1 MPRAARAL
9 AAAVLLAP
17 LSSRP
22 VQDSSAHPPCTGR
35 YADTLGAMAAAPRER
50 ESRPSADWVY
60 CLRAVATYEHVQYRR
75 GGKLV
80 HQYVTK
86 VRHGTG
92 FGIRKRNGES
102 LVATNQHV
110 IAFPEVTGDGQDL
123 EGVPAGSRRVRIEIR
138 IVANEA
144 EPDSPAQPVLRP
156 VIVDE
161 PLDIAVLATH
171 EPLRT
176 MPYRLGR
183 SADLRVGNAV
193 LARGY
198 PLGAFPAA
206 NAGRVIGLGQRD
218 VERGWDHEDF
228 AVDALLNLG
237 SSGSPVLA
245 VSCET
250 GEPEV
255 VGVYH
260 AGYRNAQGLNVV
272 IAVDQL
278 RAVLEEL
285 RAPAR
290 PISRAELEPDP
301 AEARAA
307 LRLGPVLFPFG
318 GRAVRA
324 ERQGEV
330 VRFSVLDAGFPLS
343 ARVELTV
350 LDRGAPAD
358 GRAAELRES
367 LWAQLAL
374 VLRYRAAEGGAEA
387 GRSQVSGTRD
397 SRLSGTR
404 DGTRERLVARIRE
417 EEEEQQQ
424 LLAAL
429 RVGADG
435 FSEITRVDR
444 DPAARGRGKTAGPAL
459 LPPVEV
465 ILGPR

>member
-1 MPRAARAL
+1 MPRSPDPARRGGGSAAARAL
-9 AAAVLLAP
+9 AALALLAP
-17 LSSRP
+17 LPSRP
-22 VQDSSAHPPCTGR
+22 APAARPPCTGR
-35 YADTLGAMAAAPRER
+35 YADTLAAMTASSRER

-60 CLRAVATYEHVQYRR
+60 CLRAIATYEHVQYRR
-75 GGKLV
+75 GGRLV
-80 HQYVTK
+80 HEYVTK

-92 FGIRKRNGES
+92 FALRQRGGEW

-110 IAFPEVTGDGQDL
+110 VAFPEVTGDGQDL
-123 EGVPAGSRRVRIEIR
+123 DGVPAGSRRVRIEIR

-144 EPDSPAQPVLRP
+144 DPESPSQPVLRP
-156 VIVDE
+156 VLVDE
-161 PLDIAVLATH
+161 ALDMAVLASR

-183 SADLRVGNAV
+183 SADLRVGDAV

-245 VSCET
+245 VACET

-278 RAVLEEL
+278 RPLLEEL

-290 PISRAELEPDP
+290 PVSAAEPDGDP

-307 LRLGPVLFPFG
+307 LTRGAVLFPFG
-318 GRAVRA
+318 GRVVRA
-324 ERQGEV
+324 ERDGDA
-330 VRFSVLDAGFPLS
+330 VRFSVLDSGFPLS
-343 ARVELTV
+343 TRVELAV
-350 LDRGAPAD
+350 VDREAPAD
-358 GRAAELRES
+358 GRAAELRGA
-367 LWAQLAL
+367 LWTQLAL
-374 VLRYRAAEGGAEA
+374 VLRYRAAEAPGVAREAPGA
-387 GRSQVSGTRD
+387 
-397 SRLSGTR
+397 
-404 DGTRERLVARIRE
+404 RERIAARLQRGE
-417 EEEEQQQ
+417 EDQQQ
-424 LLAAL
+424 LLAAV
-429 RVGADG
+429 RVGAEG
-435 FSEITRVDR
+435 FAHITRADR
-444 DPAARGRGKTAGPAL
+444 DPAAQGRRPPPERTL
-459 LPPVEV
+459 RPPVEV
-465 ILGPR
+465 ILGGR

>member
-1 MPRAARAL
+1 MPRASRAL
-9 AAAVLLAP
+9 AAAVLLVP
-17 LSSRP
+17 LASQGATAR
-22 VQDSSAHPPCTGR
+22 PPCTGR
-35 YADTLGAMAAAPRER
+35 YADTLAAMTAASRER
-50 ESRPSADWVY
+50 ESRASADWVY
-60 CLRAVATYEHVQYRR
+60 CLRATATYEHVQYRR

-80 HQYVTK
+80 HEYVTK

-92 FGIRKRNGES
+92 FAIRQRGGEW

-110 IAFPEVTGDGQDL
+110 VAFPEVTGDGQDL
-123 EGVPAGSRRVRIEIR
+123 EGVPPGSRRVRVDVR

-144 EPDSPAQPVLRP
+144 DPDSPAQPVLRP

-161 PLDIAVLATH
+161 PLDIAVLASR

-183 SADLRVGNAV
+183 SSDLRVGNAV

-218 VERGWDHEDF
+218 VERNWDHEDF

-245 VSCET
+245 VACDS
-250 GEPEV
+250 GEPEI

-278 RAVLEEL
+278 RSVLEEL
-285 RAPAR
+285 RAPVR
-290 PISRAELEPDP
+290 PVAAAEPEADP

-307 LRLGPVLFPFG
+307 LGDGPVLFPFG

-324 ERQGEV
+324 ERAGDA
-330 VRFSVLDAGFPLS
+330 VRFSVLDVAFPLS
-343 ARVELTV
+343 TQVELSV

-358 GRAAELRES
+358 GRAAELRRA

-374 VLRYRAAEGGAEA
+374 VLRYRAAEGPAPA
-387 GRSQVSGTRD
+387 RRAP
-397 SRLSGTR
+397 
-404 DGTRERLVARIRE
+404 GTREELFARIRRE
-417 EEEEQQQ
+417 EEDQQQ
-424 LLAAL
+424 LLAAV
-429 RVGADG
+429 RVGAEG
-435 FSEITRVDR
+435 FAQITRVDR
-444 DPAARGRGKTAGPAL
+444 DPAARARGESRGPAGA
-459 LPPVEV
+459 PPVEV
-465 ILGPR
+465 ILGTR

>member
-1 MPRAARAL
+1 MPSATRAL

-17 LSSRP
+17 LATRP
-22 VQDSSAHPPCTGR
+22 AQGASARPPCTGR
-35 YADTLGAMAAAPRER
+35 YADTLAAMTTLSRER

-60 CLRAVATYEHVQYRR
+60 CLRATATYEHVQYRR

-80 HQYVTK
+80 HEYVTK

-92 FGIRKRNGES
+92 FGIRQRGGEW

-110 IAFPEVTGDGQDL
+110 VAFPEVTGDGQDL

-138 IVANEA
+138 IVANESDP
-144 EPDSPAQPVLRP
+144 ESPTQPVLRP

-161 PLDIAVLATH
+161 PLDIAVLATR

-183 SADLRVGNAV
+183 SGDLRVGNAV

-245 VSCET
+245 VACDS

-278 RAVLEEL
+278 RGVLEEL

-290 PISRAELEPDP
+290 PSAALEPGADP

-307 LRLGPVLFPFG
+307 LGLGPLIFPFG

-324 ERQGEV
+324 ERQGGA
-330 VRFSVLDAGFPLS
+330 VRFSLLDPTFPLS
-343 ARVELTV
+343 TRVELTV
-350 LDRGAPAD
+350 LDRGAPTE
-358 GRAAELRES
+358 GRAAELRDA

-374 VLRYRAAEGGAEA
+374 VVRYRTAEA
-387 GRSQVSGTRD
+387 AVDARRESG
-397 SRLSGTR
+397 SRN
-404 DGTRERLVARIRE
+404 GTRERLVARIRDG
-417 EEEEQQQ
+417 EEEQQQ

-435 FSEITRVDR
+435 FSQISRVDR
-444 DPAARGRGKTAGPAL
+444 DPAARGKGEARGPAVP
-459 LPPVEV
+459 PPVEV
-465 ILGPR
+465 IFGSR